1 MEKGFNGLAC
11 RTDAEMGTVAGT
23 QDVIA
28 LSFSWR
34 NDLNLPAFLQR
45 ICPIRITISPVSEQV
60 AKRNRSAVSIDLF
73 CSRQIRA
80 GRRRNLCGPEKR
92 EPRHGA
98 SRHKYMCVNKFSGL
112 ATPRKRVF
120 GPARKS
126 GSLLVS
132 IRIALLEGVK
142 CPLANR
148 KSTVTLHTAAACS
161 CRPKTFSCGE
171 HRLQT
176 PGSGSNVFR
185 SRHSSYNLSAK
196 KSLPQTLNLHL

>member
-1 MEKGFNGLAC
+1 MVSL
-11 RTDAEMGTVAGT
+11 
-23 QDVIA
+23 QDVSKIGEISA
-28 LSFSWR
+28 GVRAFWLKWGKIGRYKLQNSCVES
-34 NDLNLPAFLQR
+34 LN
-45 ICPIRITISPVSEQV
+45 I
-60 AKRNRSAVSIDLF
+60 
-73 CSRQIRA
+73 
-80 GRRRNLCGPEKR
+80 
-92 EPRHGA
+92 
-98 SRHKYMCVNKFSGL
+98 KYMWVNKFSGL
-112 ATPRKRVF
+112 AAPGKRVF

-132 IRIALLEGVK
+132 IPIALLERVK
-142 CPLANR
+142 CPLASR